1 MIKLY
6 WHKICKFLL
15 DVLFPIECIGCG
27 KEDVWLCQQCF
38 TAIKLKE
45 IDSCPVCKKIS
56 NFGRTDEWCREQ
68 TSLDG
73 MIVAASFNDKLL
85 QDVIHK
91 YKYNFIKELATPLS
105 EILINKIIKL
115 DNKEDKPNWAS
126 LLFSSDLILLPIPL
140 HKKRLRWRDFNQ
152 AEMLS
157 KKLAANFHLNHQPH
171 ILKRKR
177 YTAAQI
183 ELKREQRLDNIK
195 NAFQVTKEWQDK
207 LKNGKILLVD
217 DVTTTGATLNE
228 CARTL
233 KERGVREVWGLVLA
247 RG

>member
-6 WHKICKFLL
+6 WRKIYKFFL
-15 DVLFPIECIGCG
+15 DILFPIECVGCG
-27 KEDVWLCQQCF
+27 QEDLWLCEQCLA
-38 TAIKLKE
+38 TIKLKE
-45 IDSCPVCKKIS
+45 IDSCPACKKIS
-56 NFGRTDEWCREQ
+56 SFGKTHSWCREQ

-73 MIVAASFNDKLL
+73 MIVAASFDNKLL
-85 QDVIHK
+85 RNTIHK

-105 EILINKIIKL
+105 MILINKIMEL
-115 DNKEDKPNWAS
+115 DKKEDKPNWVN

-140 HKKRLRWRDFNQ
+140 HKRRLRWRDFNQ

-157 KKLAANFHLNHQPH
+157 KKLAGNFYLNHRPY

-177 YTAAQI
+177 YTTAQT
-183 ELKREQRLDNIK
+183 ELKREQRFDNIK

-207 LKNGKILLVD
+207 LKNAKILLVD
-217 DVTTTGATLNE
+217 DVATTGATLNE
-228 CARTL
+228 CGRTL
-233 KERGVREVWGLVLA
+233 KERGAREVWGLVLA